1 MDRTRWERLAPLTG
15 VLAFVLTLVSV
26 ILLDSP
32 DFLEK
37 PDEVAKYY
45 ADDPGKII
53 AASYIGFLGTVAYIW
68 FVGVLRSRLRRVEG
82 PLGRLSAIAFG
93 GGIASA
99 ALFFF
104 IDAFNAAGAFRAD
117 EDGAIDPAVA
127 ASLYDM
133 SSVMINASG
142 FAASVLVLAT
152 SALALRTGGTVL
164 PSWLAW
170 IGVLI
175 GIGCL
180 TPIAYIFLGLYLL
193 WILAVA
199 VMLYVRPVLTGPG
212 ETPVA
217 RAPV

>member
-15 VLAFVLTLVSV
+15 VLAFVLTVVGV
-26 ILLDSP
+26 ILLDAP
-32 DFLEK
+32 DFVEK
-37 PDEVAKYY
+37 PDEVARYY

-93 GGIASA
+93 GGIVSA
-99 ALFFF
+99 ALFFL

-117 EDGAIDPAVA
+117 EDGAINPAVA
-127 ASLYDM
+127 ASLYDL
-133 SSVMINASG
+133 SAVMINAAG
-142 FAASVLVLAT
+142 IATSVLVLAT
-152 SALALRTGGTVL
+152 SALALRAGVNVL
-164 PSWLAW
+164 PAWLGW

-175 GIGCL
+175 GIGLL
-180 TPIAYIFLGLYLL
+180 TPIAYIFLGLFLL
-193 WILAVA
+193 WMLAVA
-199 VMLYVRPVLTGPG
+199 VMLYLRPVLAGPG

-217 RAPV
+217 RTPV